1 MVDVATMAPRKAEG
15 DASAPLLELRGI
27 CKTFPGVRALDDV
40 SFPIWPGE
48 IHMLCGENG
57 AGKSSLM
64 KVLCGAYVAD
74 EGELFHHGEK
84 VEIKSTLDA
93 RKFGIAVIFQEFSLV
108 PYLSVAQNIYLG
120 REFPGKI
127 PGTIDRQ
134 KIRSEARR
142 VLGMIGSDIDIDAPV
157 HTLGVAQQ
165 QIVEIAKALSQNARI
180 LVMDE
185 PTSALSDTET
195 EHLFG
200 MMRRLKAA
208 GVAIVYISHRMAEVF
223 LLGDRITILRD
234 GKKVATVLPDE
245 TTPGDLVQKMVG
257 RKVDAIHRRGANIKA
272 GEVALDVKGL
282 TGPSGI
288 SDIHLNV
295 RAGEIVGLCGLVG
308 SGRTEVARAIFGA
321 DRVTA
326 GEVTFFAKRFTGGP
340 DEATR
345 RGVALI
351 PESRKA
357 QGLALIRSVG
367 DNIVVAALDR
377 LFPSHVFHP
386 GKASKV
392 AQAMIKKLRISTP
405 SARRAVQVLS
415 GGNQQKVVIARELSR
430 DFIVLLAAQPTRGVD
445 VGAIEFIHDTLRK
458 ARDAGKAILLVSA
471 ELREVLSLAD
481 RVAVMYGG
489 RFVAVMSRADASED
503 VLGPYMTGA
512 RKAETESAA

>member
-1 MVDVATMAPRKAEG
+1 MTEAATLAPQQA
-15 DASAPLLELRGI
+15 DACAGAALLELRGI
-27 CKTFPGVRALDDV
+27 CKTFPGVRALDNV

-120 REFPGKI
+120 REFAGKV

-134 KIRSEARR
+134 KIRSEAQR

-245 TTPGDLVQKMVG
+245 TSPGDLVQKMVG

-272 GEVALDVKGL
+272 GEVALDVQGL
-282 TGPSGI
+282 SGPSGI

-321 DRVTA
+321 DRVSA
-326 GEVTFFAKRFTGGP
+326 GEVTFFGKRFSGGP

-386 GKASKV
+386 GKAGKV
-392 AQAMIKKLRISTP
+392 AQGMIKKLRISTP

-415 GGNQQKVVIARELSR
+415 GGNQQKVVIGKWLTADARLFIFDEPTRGIDVGAKAEIFALMYDLVENGAAILMISSELSEIVNVCDRAYVMREGIIAGELSR
-430 DFIVLLAAQPTRGVD
+430 ERLS
-445 VGAIEFIHDTLRK
+445 EEN
-458 ARDAGKAILLVSA
+458 ILQ
-471 ELREVLSLAD
+471 
-481 RVAVMYGG
+481 
-489 RFVAVMSRADASED
+489 
-503 VLGPYMTGA
+503 LGMHH
-512 RKAETESAA
+512 E

>member
-1 MVDVATMAPRKAEG
+1 VTSPGLSIDVAPV
-15 DASAPLLELRGI
+15 ASGGAVAHGPLLELRGI
-27 CKTFPGVRALDDV
+27 SKTFPGVRALDNV
-40 SFPIWPGE
+40 SFPIWAGE

-93 RKFGIAVIFQEFSLV
+93 RRFGIAVIFQEFSLV

-120 REFPGKI
+120 REFLGKI

-134 KIRSEARR
+134 KIRSEAQR

-234 GKKVATVLPDE
+234 GKMVATVLPSE

-272 GEVALDVKGL
+272 GAVALEVKGL

-308 SGRTEVARAIFGA
+308 SGRTEVAHAIFGA
-321 DRVTA
+321 DRITA
-326 GEVTFFAKRFTGGP
+326 GEVTFFGKRFSGGP

-345 RGVALI
+345 MGVALI
-351 PESRKA
+351 PESRKS

-367 DNIVVAALDR
+367 DNIVVSALDR
-377 LFPSHVFHP
+377 LFPSHVFNP
-386 GKASKV
+386 GKASTA
-392 AQAMIKKLRISTP
+392 AQTMIKKLRIATP

-415 GGNQQKVVIARELSR
+415 GGNQQKVVIGKWLTAEARLFIFDEPTRGIDVGAKAEIFALMYDLVENGAAILMISSELSEIVNVCDRAYVMREGEIAGELSR
-430 DFIVLLAAQPTRGVD
+430 DRLN
-445 VGAIEFIHDTLRK
+445 EEN
-458 ARDAGKAILLVSA
+458 ILQ
-471 ELREVLSLAD
+471 
-481 RVAVMYGG
+481 
-489 RFVAVMSRADASED
+489 
-503 VLGPYMTGA
+503 LGMHH
-512 RKAETESAA
+512 E